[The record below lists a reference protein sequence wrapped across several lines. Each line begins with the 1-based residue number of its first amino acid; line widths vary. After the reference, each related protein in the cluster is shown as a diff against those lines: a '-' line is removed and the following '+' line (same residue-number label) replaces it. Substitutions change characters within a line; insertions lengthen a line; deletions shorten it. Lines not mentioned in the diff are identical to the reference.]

1 MIRRLAILSLAVG
14 LILTAGARRAPAY
27 WYDGPSWP
35 SNPVMSLQFGSIS
48 NGVTL
53 TDGST
58 TWGQPAE
65 AAMAIWNQYMD
76 RVQFRVIRDST
87 ASTGLGNGVNNA
99 FWSSS
104 IYGRSWESYAGYAL
118 WLSSGS
124 SITEADVLM
133 NNQLSW
139 NSYRGNAQ
147 SGVVD
152 FRRLVMHEFGH
163 VIGLNH
169 PNDHGQ
175 NVAAVMNSSPG
186 NTDTLTADDIS
197 AAQFLYSVGGSGS
210 VSFPARN
217 ESLDFRTQLETKY
230 RDGLK
235 RGNSTTYVDS
245 EGDIVWLSEYFRY
258 RVNAC
263 SHAQAQTRVFAQIDN
278 TGTFGVCG
286 VVSAGAV
293 AFPPRNESLEF
304 RPRGE
309 IPGRPP
315 AGRRPVGRGQRR
327 RRGVGPG
334 VLALSRQ
341 QLQPRRRH
349 RQGVRADRRPRRAA
363 GVQVVSYGNVTVSG
377 RHVLGSPAMPRSV
390 LTISRRSGLR
400 RISTT
405 SVPFAPF
412 G

>member
-118 WLSSGS
+118 WLSSGR

-133 NNQLSW
+133 NEQLSW
-139 NSYRGNAQ
+139 NSYRGNAR

-175 NVAAVMNSSPG
+175 NVAAVMNSSPA
-186 NTDTLTADDIS
+186 TPTRSQLTTSPPPSSSTPWGAAAACRSRLATSRSTS
-197 AAQFLYSVGGSGS
+197 APSS
-210 VSFPARN
+210 R
-217 ESLDFRTQLETKY
+217 R
-230 RDGLK
+230 
-235 RGNSTTYVDS
+235 
-245 EGDIVWLSEYFRY
+245 
-258 RVNAC
+258 
-263 SHAQAQTRVFAQIDN
+263 N
-278 TGTFGVCG
+278 TGM
-286 VVSAGAV
+286 A
-293 AFPPRNESLEF
+293 
-304 RPRGE
+304 
-309 IPGRPP
+309 
-315 AGRRPVGRGQRR
+315 
-327 RRGVGPG
+327 
-334 VLALSRQ
+334 
-341 QLQPRRRH
+341 
-349 RQGVRADRRPRRAA
+349 
-363 GVQVVSYGNVTVSG
+363 
-377 RHVLGSPAMPRSV
+377 
-390 LTISRRSGLR
+390 
-400 RISTT
+400 
-405 SVPFAPF
+405 
-412 G
+412 

>member
-1 MIRRLAILSLAVG
+1 MSRRLAILSLAMG
-14 LILTAGARRAPAY
+14 LILTAGAGRAPAY
-27 WYDGPSWP
+27 WYDGPRWSA
-35 SNPVMSLQFGSIS
+35 NPVMSLQFGSIT

-53 TDGST
+53 IDGST

-87 ASTGLGNGVNNA
+87 SSTGLGNGVNNA

-124 SITEADVLM
+124 AITEADVLM

-139 NSYRGNAQ
+139 NSYRGNVR
-147 SGVVD
+147 SGTTD

-169 PNDHGQ
+169 PNEHGQ

-197 AAQFLYSVGGSGS
+197 AAQFLYSIGGSGS

-230 RDGLK
+230 RDGLR

-263 SHAQAQTRVFAQIDN
+263 SHSQAQTRVFAQIDN

-286 VVSAGAV
+286 TVSSSSV
-293 AFPPRNESLEF
+293 AFPPRNESLDF
-304 RPRGE
+304 RN
-309 IPGRPP
+309 
-315 AGRRPVGRGQRR
+315 
-327 RRGVGPG
+327 
-334 VLALSRQ
+334 ALEAKYR
-341 QLQPRRRH
+341 
-349 RQGVRADRRPRRAA
+349 D
-363 GVQVVSYGNVTVSG
+363 
-377 RHVLGSPAMPRSV
+377 
-390 LTISRRSGLR
+390 GLR
-400 RISTT
+400 RGPGQSAVDNEGDVVWIQEYLRYRVNGCSHA
-405 SVPFAPF
+405 VAIDKVFAQIDGRGVQPVCR
-412 G
+412 

>member
-263 SHAQAQTRVFAQIDN
+263 SCQPVRWRSRRAMSRWSSASPSRRN
-278 TGTFGVCG
+278 TGTTSGGAPASRPWTTKATWCG
-286 VVSAGAV
+286 
-293 AFPPRNESLEF
+293 
-304 RPRGE
+304 
-309 IPGRPP
+309 
-315 AGRRPVGRGQRR
+315 
-327 RRGVGPG
+327 
-334 VLALSRQ
+334 SRSTC
-341 QLQPRRRH
+341 
-349 RQGVRADRRPRRAA
+349 AIASTAA
-363 GVQVVSYGNVTVSG
+363 ATP
-377 RHVLGSPAMPRSV
+377 SPSTRC
-390 LTISRRSGLR
+390 SRRSTAAACSRCAGSVLR
-400 RISTT
+400 ERD
-405 SVPFAPF
+405 